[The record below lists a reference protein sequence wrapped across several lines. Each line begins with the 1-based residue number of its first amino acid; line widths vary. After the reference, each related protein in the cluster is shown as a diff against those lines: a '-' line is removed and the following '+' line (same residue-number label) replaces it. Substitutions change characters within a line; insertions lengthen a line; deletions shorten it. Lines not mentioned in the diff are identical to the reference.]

1 MDKIRTFD
9 MEAEHAPGWSNYV
22 MLKKAERRVA
32 LMAIHSMLGI
42 QETWKMEHLISVIF
56 LFKNKASSL
65 ILGLDW
71 IRMNHKL
78 LGWLPLGLNNLQQV
92 HIGWLSASASEER
105 KSLSAKERIARA
117 TWQVTEDPSSGGCM
131 CAVHLHIY
139 TFTHSLSNFPQ
150 ISIRHDSTK

>member
-1 MDKIRTFD
+1 
-9 MEAEHAPGWSNYV
+9 MEN
-22 MLKKAERRVA
+22 
-32 LMAIHSMLGI
+32 
-42 QETWKMEHLISVIF
+42 LISVIF

-117 TWQVTEDPSSGGCM
+117 TWQVTEDPSSGVHVCSTFT
-131 CAVHLHIY
+131 HLHIY
-139 TFTHSLSNFPQ
+139 PQSIQFPPSKYLFDMIRPSRTKFTIDTACGFSMFFHFYHLCC
-150 ISIRHDSTK
+150 

>member
-1 MDKIRTFD
+1 
-9 MEAEHAPGWSNYV
+9 
-22 MLKKAERRVA
+22 
-32 LMAIHSMLGI
+32 
-42 QETWKMEHLISVIF
+42 MEHLISVIF